1 MATKTPERMTPMV
14 RQYIAAKQEHE
25 DAILMFRM
33 GDFYE
38 MFFEDAVVASRA
50 LDLTLTSR
58 DKKTTA
64 EPIPMCGVPHHAV
77 GNYIRRL
84 IEQGFKVAVCD
95 QVEDPRKAKG
105 IVKREITRVITPG
118 LITDPD
124 DLDREQ
130 GNYLMALCR
139 GDEGVGI
146 AYIDVSTGEFRTT
159 EVGGSEALE
168 AEVDRLDPR
177 EVLLTDAARDDAELT
192 GLWRQRRALVNHL
205 PEALFDP
212 EPARADLATSL
223 AVHDLSALGLDDNGP
238 AVGACGAVLEY
249 MRSNHVDSLDHVAQL
264 VPYDVSTALAID
276 PATRRNLEL
285 FHAGPERRRKGSL
298 VHLLDRT
305 VTAMGARLMR
315 HWIGAPL
322 IDVAEIEERL
332 NAVDLLLHERELR
345 ESLRE
350 LLEPIQDVERL
361 NGKLAAGSASAR
373 DLVALAASLEQI
385 PAINGLI
392 DRSDTQPMAAFA
404 AIDPVA
410 EARDRIRRT
419 LVDEPPAKLQD
430 GGTVRRGFDPE
441 LDEVVVLAS
450 EGKGTIARLEAAE
463 RAATGIKGLKVRYN
477 KVFGY
482 FIEVTRPNL
491 PMVPEHYIRKQ
502 TLVNAER
509 FYTPELKEFEVKV
522 LGAEERRVQ
531 LETEIFRQLREE
543 IAGHARELTAMA
555 GRLALLDCLA
565 SLAEVAARH
574 DYCRPSVDEGELLHL
589 RGSRH
594 PVIERMSLDERFV
607 PNDVSLDTASAAL
620 IILTGPNMSGKSTVM
635 RQVALA
641 ALMAQMGSFVAA
653 AEAHIGVCDRIFTR
667 VGASDD
673 IARGQSTF
681 MVEMNETA
689 IILRHASRRSLVL
702 LDEIG
707 RGTSTFD
714 GLAIAWAVAEHIHR
728 EIGCRTLFATH
739 YHELVELAQTCERV
753 RNFNIA
759 VAEWGDEVVFLRSLR
774 EGGASRSYGIAVARL
789 AGLPEVVLER
799 AREILG
805 NLESN
810 AVDEV
815 GGPKLARSGGRSASA
830 SAQLDLFGDREG
842 LLAAELRRL
851 DPAAITPLEALN
863 ELDRLRR
870 LAGIEDA

>member
-1 MATKTPERMTPMV
+1 MAKKSADGMTPML
-14 RQYIAAKQEHE
+14 RQYVAAKEAHP

-38 MFFEDAVVASRA
+38 MFFEDAVVAAKA

-58 DKKTTA
+58 DKHKD
-64 EPIPMCGVPHHAV
+64 EPIPMCGVPHHAAR
-77 GNYIRRL
+77 NYIRRL
-84 IEQGFKVAVCD
+84 VEQGFKVAICD
-95 QVEDPRKAKG
+95 QMEDPRKAKG
-105 IVKREITRVITPG
+105 IVKRAITEVITPG
-118 LITDPD
+118 LITDPEG
-124 DLDREQ
+124 LDREQ
-130 GNYLMALCR
+130 GNYLMALLR
-139 GDEGVGI
+139 GTEAVGI
-146 AYIDVSTGEFRTT
+146 AYIDISTGEFRTT
-159 EVGGSEALE
+159 EVRGREALE

-177 EVLLTDAARDDAELT
+177 EVLMPDSARDDGELA
-192 GLWRQRRALVNHL
+192 GLWRHRRALVNHL

-212 EPARADLATSL
+212 EPARADLGTTL
-223 AVHDLSALGLDDNGP
+223 KVHDLSGLGLDGDGP

-249 MRSNHVDSLDHVAQL
+249 MRSNHVESLDHVARL

-285 FHAGPERRRKGSL
+285 FHAGPERRRRGSL
-298 VHLLDRT
+298 IHLLDRT
-305 VTAMGARLMR
+305 VTAMGARLLR
-315 HWIGAPL
+315 QWVGAPL
-322 IDVAEIEERL
+322 VDVDAIEERL
-332 NAVDLLLHERELR
+332 DAVDLLLRERELR
-345 ESLRE
+345 EALRA

-373 DLVALAASLEQI
+373 DLVALAGSLEQI
-385 PAINGLI
+385 PRLNELL
-392 DRSDTQPMAAFA
+392 DRSDTRPMPVFA
-404 AIDPVA
+404 PVDPVA
-410 EARDRIRRT
+410 EARDRIHRT
-419 LVDEPPAKLQD
+419 LADEPPAKLQD
-430 GGTVRRGFDPE
+430 GGTIRRGFDEE
-441 LDEVVVLAS
+441 LDEIVVLAS

-463 RAATGIKGLKVRYN
+463 RAATGITSLKVRYN

-482 FIEVTRPNL
+482 FIEVTKPNL

-531 LETEIFRQLREE
+531 LETELFRQLRDE
-543 IAGHARELTAMA
+543 IAGHARALAAAA
-555 GRLALLDCLA
+555 GRLAVLDALA
-565 SLAEVAARH
+565 SLAEVAARNG
-574 DYCRPSVDEGELLHL
+574 YCRPSVDEGEQLVL

-607 PNDVSLDTASAAL
+607 PNDISLDTSSAAL

-641 ALMAQMGSFVAA
+641 ALMAQLGSFVAA
-653 AEAHIGVCDRIFTR
+653 EEAHIGVCDRVFTR

-681 MVEMNETA
+681 MVEMTETA
-689 IILRHASRRSLVL
+689 TILRHASQRSLVL

-714 GLAIAWAVAEHIHR
+714 GLAIAWAVAEFIHR

-739 YHELVELAQTCERV
+739 YHELVELAQTCEHV

-789 AGLPEVVLER
+789 AGLPDEVLER
-799 AREILG
+799 AKEILG
-805 NLESN
+805 NLEHN

-815 GGPKLARSGGRSASA
+815 GGPKLARSRGRSASS
-830 SAQLDLFGDREG
+830 SAQLDLFGDKEG
-842 LLAAELRRL
+842 LLQAELRRL
-851 DPAAITPLEALN
+851 DPATITPLEALN

-870 LAGIEDA
+870 LAGIEE